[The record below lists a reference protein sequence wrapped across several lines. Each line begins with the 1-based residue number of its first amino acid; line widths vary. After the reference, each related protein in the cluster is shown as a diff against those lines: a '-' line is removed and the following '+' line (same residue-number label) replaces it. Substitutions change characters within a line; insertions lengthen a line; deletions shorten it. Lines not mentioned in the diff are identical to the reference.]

1 MKKITLFIFALSSL
15 LAFSQPTTNAPTP
28 TKAPADVVSIYGET
42 YTSIATNFNP
52 NWGQSGFCCV
62 DPAFNPTGVTG
73 AGQNLVLAYPTF
85 NYQGTELTTTNAAN
99 MEFLH
104 VDVWTSANPA
114 TSTLQVSPINNGT
127 GAGET
132 LVTIPFT
139 SGQWT
144 SIDIPKSAFTGMTW
158 NSVFQMKFAANGPNS
173 VVPITIY
180 LDNIYFWKNPTVP
193 GTNADLSDLKVDG
206 TTVAGFGPATLV
218 YNVGLPNGTTTVPQI
233 TSVTM
238 ADATASNVITQ
249 ATALPGS
256 ATVVVTSQNTLVT
269 KTYTVNFSV
278 VGPAVAAPTPPA
290 RPAADVKS
298 IFSDA
303 YAPIATLN
311 YAGVD
316 GQPSNDNTF
325 NTSWCPMNTSL
336 IQVAG
341 NNTNVV
347 SGAPCE
353 GVSFLAGRFDATT
366 FTHFH
371 MDIYTDSP
379 TLDKSFNVKFSNW
392 NNGTGEANA
401 IEFSV
406 TNGNFLTNP
415 NPGTWISLDIP
426 FSNFAIAGGGSANRN
441 DLVQFIISTNLG
453 TVYYDNLYVH
463 KNTLGVSSFEA
474 SNIKMYPNPASTS
487 FTIEAQSSVEN
498 VTVYNMLG
506 QEVINTTPN
515 NQQAIIDISTLKTG
529 IYIVKASING
539 VISSSRLVKE

>member
-1 MKKITLFIFALSSL
+1 MKKITLFIFAMSSL
-15 LAFSQPTTNAPTP
+15 LGFAQPTTNAPDP
-28 TKAPADVVSIYGET
+28 TKAPADVISIYGGT
-42 YTSIATNFNP
+42 YTNVATNYNP

-62 DPAFNPTGVTG
+62 NPTYNPGTG
-73 AGQNLVLAYPTF
+73 NLVLAYPGF
-85 NYQGTELTTTNAAN
+85 NYQGTELTTQNAAN

-114 TSTLQVSPINNGT
+114 LTTLQVSPINNGT
-127 GAGET
+127 GVGEV

-139 SGQWT
+139 SGTWT
-144 SIDIPKSAFTGMTW
+144 SIDIPKSSFTGMTW
-158 NSVFQMKFAANGPNS
+158 NSVFQLKFAANGAGS
-173 VVPITIY
+173 TVPVDIY
-180 LDNIYFWKNPTVP
+180 LDNIYFWKNPVAA
-193 GTNADLSDLKVDG
+193 GSNADLSDLKVDG
-206 TTVAGFGPATLV
+206 TTVAGFGPATLT
-218 YNVGLPNGTTTVPQI
+218 YDIGLPNGTTVVPQI
-233 TSVTM
+233 TSTTL
-238 ADATASNVITQ
+238 ADPAATQVITQ

-269 KTYTVNFSV
+269 KTYTVNFAV

-347 SGAPCE
+347 TGAPCE

-392 NNGTGEANA
+392 NNTAGEVNA

-406 TNGNFLTNP
+406 TNANFLTNP

-426 FSNFAIAGGGSANRN
+426 LANFAPINGASRN

-453 TVYYDNLYVH
+453 TVYYDNLYLH
-463 KNTLGVSSFEA
+463 KNTVLSVSSFEK
-474 SNIKMYPNPASTS
+474 SNIKMYPNPASTN
-487 FTIEAQSSVEN
+487 FTIEAQNTVEN

-506 QEVINTTPN
+506 QEVISLTPN
-515 NQQAIIDISTLKTG
+515 TQQTTIDISTLKVG
-529 IYIVKASING
+529 VYIVKASING
-539 VISSSRLVKE
+539 VVSSSRLVKE

>member
-62 DPAFNPTGVTG
+62 NPAFNPTGVTG
-73 AGQNLVLAYPTF
+73 AGQNLALAYPTF

-114 TSTLQVSPINNGT
+114 LSTLQVSPINNGT
-127 GAGET
+127 GATET

-139 SGQWT
+139 SGTWT

-158 NSVFQMKFAANGPNS
+158 NSVFQLKFAANGAGS
-173 VVPITIY
+173 ATPITIY
-180 LDNIYFWKNPTVP
+180 LDNIYFWKNPVAA
-193 GTNADLSDLKVDG
+193 GANADLSDLKVDG
-206 TTVAGFGPATLV
+206 VTVAGFGSATTV
-218 YNVGLPNGTTTVPQI
+218 YNVNLQNGTTTIPQI
-233 TSVTM
+233 TSSTTVDPAATKVT
-238 ADATASNVITQ
+238 TQ

-256 ATVVVTSQNTLVT
+256 ATVVVTSQNTLIT
-269 KTYTVNFSV
+269 KTYTVNFAV

-336 IQVAG
+336 LQVAG

-347 SGAPCE
+347 TGSPCE
-353 GVSFLAGRFDATT
+353 GVSFLAGRFNATT

-406 TNGNFLTNP
+406 TNANFLTNP

-426 FSNFAIAGGGSANRN
+426 FSNFSIAGGGSANRN

-474 SNIKMYPNPASTS
+474 ANIKMYPNPASTS

-498 VTVYNMLG
+498 VSVYNMLG
-506 QEVINTTPN
+506 QEVINSTPN

-529 IYIVKASING
+529 VYIVKASING

>member
-1 MKKITLFIFALSSL
+1 LSSL
-15 LAFSQPTTNAPTP
+15 LGFAQPTTNAPDP
-28 TKAPADVVSIYGET
+28 TKAPADVISIYGGT
-42 YTSIATNFNP
+42 YTNIATNYDP
-52 NWGQSGFCCV
+52 NWGQSGHTQV
-62 DPAFNPTGVTG
+62 NPNFNPGTG
-73 AGQNLVLAYPTF
+73 NLVLAYPNF
-85 NYQGTELTTTNAAN
+85 NYQGTELSTTNAAN

-127 GAGET
+127 GATET

-158 NSVFQMKFAANGPNS
+158 NSVFQLKFAANGPGS

-180 LDNIYFWKNPTVP
+180 LDNIYFWKNPTAV

-218 YNVGLPNGTTTVPQI
+218 YNVGLPNGTTTIPQI

-238 ADATASNVITQ
+238 ADAAASNVITQ

-269 KTYTVNFSV
+269 KTYTVNFAV

-303 YAPIATLN
+303 YAPIAVLN

-341 NNTNVV
+341 NNTNVL
-347 SGAPCE
+347 SGSPCE
-353 GVSFLAGRFDATT
+353 GISFLSGRFDATT

-371 MDIYTDSP
+371 MDIFTDSP

-392 NNGTGEANA
+392 NNTAGEVNA

-406 TNGNFLTNP
+406 TNANFLTNP

-426 FSNFAIAGGGSANRN
+426 LSNFAPINGASRN
-441 DLVQFIISTNLG
+441 DLVQFVISTNLG
-453 TVYYDNLYVH
+453 TVYYDNLYLH
-463 KNTLGVSSFEA
+463 KNTVLSVSSFEK
-474 SNIKMYPNPASTS
+474 SNIKMYPNPATTN
-487 FTIEAQSSVEN
+487 FTIEAESPVEN

-506 QEVINTTPN
+506 QEVISITPN
-515 NQQAIIDISTLKTG
+515 TQQTTIDISTLKVG
-529 IYIVKASING
+529 VYIVKATING
-539 VISSSRLVKE
+539 VVSSSRLVKE

>member
-15 LAFSQPTTNAPTP
+15 LGLSQPTTNAPTP

-62 DPAFNPTGVTG
+62 NPTYNPTGVTG
-73 AGQNLVLAYPTF
+73 TGQNLALAYPTF
-85 NYQGTELTTTNAAN
+85 NYQGTELTQTNAAN

-127 GAGET
+127 GPTEV

-139 SGQWT
+139 SGTWT

-158 NSVFQMKFAANGPNS
+158 NSVFQLKFAANGAGS
-173 VVPITIY
+173 TVPVDIY
-180 LDNIYFWKNPTVP
+180 LDNIYFWKNPVAA
-193 GTNADLSDLKVDG
+193 GSNADLSDLKVDG

-218 YNVGLPNGTTTVPQI
+218 YNVGLPNGTTAIPQV
-233 TSVTM
+233 TSTL
-238 ADATASNVITQ
+238 ADPAASQVITQ
-249 ATALPGS
+249 ATALPGT

-269 KTYTVNFSV
+269 KTYTVNFAV

-303 YAPIATLN
+303 YTPIATLN

-336 IQVAG
+336 IQVQG

-347 SGAPCE
+347 TGSPCE
-353 GVSFLAGRFDATT
+353 GISFLAGRFDATT

-392 NNGTGEANA
+392 NNTAGEVNA

-406 TNGNFLTNP
+406 TNANFLTNP
-415 NPGTWISLDIP
+415 NPGTWIPLDIP
-426 FSNFAIAGGGSANRN
+426 LANFAAINGANRN
-441 DLVQFIISTNLG
+441 DLVQFVISTNLG
-453 TVYYDNLYVH
+453 TVYYDNLYLH
-463 KNTLGVSSFEA
+463 KNTVLSVSSFEK
-474 SNIKMYPNPASTS
+474 SNIKMYPNPATTS

-506 QEVINTTPN
+506 QEVISKTPN
-515 NQQAIIDISTLKTG
+515 TQQTTIDISTLNVG
-529 IYIVKASING
+529 VYIVKATING
-539 VISSSRLVKE
+539 VVSSSRLVKE